1 MISNK
6 NTSSLTANE
15 RKAVFSLA
23 GIFSLRMFGLF
34 MLLPVLAIYTHS
46 LEGSTP
52 FLTGL
57 ALGAYGLTQA
67 LLQIPFGI
75 LSDRFDRKKV
85 ISIGLLVFAA
95 GSLVA
100 GWSDSIEGL
109 IIGRAIQGAGAVS
122 AAILALTS
130 DLTRSSQRTKA
141 MALIGISIGFT
152 FMLSLVIAPLLQ
164 VSMGV
169 DGIFFVVSLLAVL
182 AIVVL
187 YRWVPNAQR
196 TIKIENSLSPGK
208 QLFEAVTNPRLG
220 QLNLGILVSH
230 MLLICLF
237 LVVPGI
243 FVEQGGYALEQHWK
257 LYIPVLLLSVLGMA
271 PLVKGA
277 SYPHWILISFRSA
290 VAIMGCGFALLFV
303 GLSYSVSFYW
313 FVAGLI
319 VFFAG
324 FNALEAIL
332 PSLASQQVASRNRG
346 TTMALYNTFQFSG
359 VFLGGVLG
367 GLILE
372 NFQIAGVFIF
382 AVAATLCWLVLTVVL
397 PKFGVT
403 RSISVDLSEHNISRR
418 GELIDRI
425 SALNGIKDVSIVSGE
440 TVAYLEVDDV
450 LYDDA
455 ELQQLIRT

>member
-1 MISNK
+1 MTSTK

-57 ALGAYGLTQA
+57 ALGTYGLTQA

-95 GSLVA
+95 GSLAA

-122 AAILALTS
+122 AAIMALTS

-141 MALIGISIGFT
+141 MALIGVSIGFT
-152 FMLSLVIAPLLQ
+152 FMLSLVTAPLLQ
-164 VSMGV
+164 ASVGV
-169 DGIFFVVSLLAVL
+169 DGMFFLVSVL
-182 AIVVL
+182 AILAIGVL
-187 YRWVPNAQR
+187 YRWVPEAQR
-196 TIKIENSLSPGK
+196 AIKTESNLSSGK
-208 QLFEAVTNPRLG
+208 QLLEAIKNPRLA
-220 QLNLGILVSH
+220 QLNLGILISH
-230 MLLICLF
+230 MLLTCLF

-257 LYIPVLLLSVLGMA
+257 LYIPVLLLSVFGMV

-277 SYPHWILISFRSA
+277 GYPHWILVSFRSA

-303 GLSYSVSFYW
+303 GYSYPVSFYW
-313 FVAGLI
+313 FVAGLV

-346 TTMALYNTFQFSG
+346 TAMAVYNTFQFFG
-359 VFLGGVLG
+359 VFLGGILG
-367 GLILE
+367 GLVLE
-372 NFQIAGVFIF
+372 KLQITGVFTF
-382 AVAATLCWLVLTVVL
+382 SVLAALCWLLLTVVL

-403 RSISVDLSEHNISRR
+403 RSISVDLSDYNISRR

>member
-1 MISNK
+1 MTSTKIR
-6 NTSSLTANE
+6 SSLTANE

-57 ALGAYGLTQA
+57 ALGTYGLTQA

-164 VSMGV
+164 GSIGVEGMFFLVSA
-169 DGIFFVVSLLAVL
+169 LAVL

-187 YRWVPNAQR
+187 YQWVPHAHRPIETEQ
-196 TIKIENSLSPGK
+196 TISPFK
-208 QLFEAVTNPRLG
+208 QLIEALKNRRLV
-220 QLNLGILVSH
+220 QLNVGILISH
-230 MLLICLF
+230 MLLTSLF
-237 LVVPGI
+237 LVIPGI

-257 LYIPVLLLSVLGMA
+257 LYIPVLLLSVFGMA

-277 SYPHWILISFRSA
+277 GYPNWILTSFRSA
-290 VAIMGCGFALLFV
+290 IFIMGCGFALLFV
-303 GLSYSVSFYW
+303 GMNNSISFYW
-313 FVAGLI
+313 FLAGLI

-332 PSLASQQVASRNRG
+332 PSLASQQVESRNRG
-346 TTMALYNTFQFSG
+346 TTMALYNTFQFFG
-359 VFLGGVLG
+359 VFLGGITG
-367 GLILE
+367 GLVLD
-372 NFQIAGVFIF
+372 NSQVVGVFIF
-382 AVAATLCWLVLTVVL
+382 SMLVTFCWLILTLVL
-397 PKFGVT
+397 PKFGVI
-403 RSISVDLSEHNISRR
+403 RSISVDLSAHNISRR
-418 GELIDRI
+418 SELIDRI
-425 SALNGIKDVSIVSGE
+425 STLNGVKDVSIVSGE
-440 TVAYLEVDDV
+440 AVAYLEVDDV